1 MISLNVGLGERSYPI
16 YIENGAIGRAQA
28 ILEPITGSQ
37 KLVIITDSRV
47 AAAQRARLALTGET
61 IILEP
66 GEATKSWGVLAKL
79 CDQLLVMGIERGDYL
94 VAFGGGVIGDLVG
107 FAASLIKRG
116 CNFIQIPTTL
126 LAQVDSSVGG
136 KTAINTSVGKNLIGA
151 FYQPKAVLIDPEAL
165 DTLPERDVKAGY
177 AEVLKYGLINDPEF
191 YEWCETN
198 AAKLIAGDADARMH
212 AIQKSVKAKA
222 DIVAADERETRDVR
236 ALLNLG
242 HTFGH
247 ALEAETGFSD
257 ALYHGEGVAAGMA
270 LAHRFSAR
278 MGLCPGIDAMRLT
291 QHLSSLGMPHG
302 LHSITASG
310 ADLVNHMLHDKKMA
324 AGTLPFILS
333 RGIGQAFVDKSVDLS
348 DVVAFL
354 DEEAR

>member
-28 ILEPITGSQ
+28 ILEPITGSG

-47 AAAQRARLALTGET
+47 AAAQRDRLALTGET

-79 CDQLLVMGIERGDYL
+79 CDQLLAMGIERGDYL

-151 FYQPKAVLIDPEAL
+151 FYQPKAVLIDPEVL

-191 YEWCETN
+191 YEWCEAN
-198 AAKLIAGDADARMH
+198 AAKLIAGDSDARMH

-278 MGLCPGIDAMRLT
+278 MGLCPGIDAVRIT

-302 LHSITASG
+302 LHSMKASG

>member
-16 YIENGAIGRAQA
+16 FIENGAIGRAQA
-28 ILEPITGSQ
+28 ILEPTIGQ
-37 KLVIITDSRV
+37 RKRVIITDSRV
-47 AAAQRARLALTGET
+47 DAAQRNRLNLAGET
-61 IILEP
+61 ITLEP
-66 GEATKSWGVLAKL
+66 GEATKSWDVLAKL
-79 CDQLLVMGIERGDYL
+79 CDQLLAMGIERGDYL

-136 KTAINTSVGKNLIGA
+136 KTAINTPAGKNLIGA
-151 FYQPKAVLIDPEAL
+151 FYQPKAVLIDPEVL

-191 YEWCETN
+191 YEWCEAN

-222 DIVAADERETRDVR
+222 DIVAADERETQDVR

-257 ALYHGEGVAAGMA
+257 TLYHGEGVAAGMA
-270 LAHRFSAR
+270 LAHRFSAH
-278 MGLCPGIDAMRLT
+278 MGLCPGQDAQRLT
-291 QHLSSLGMPHG
+291 QHLSSLGMPHSLYG
-302 LHSITASG
+302 MTATG
-310 ADLVNHMLHDKKMA
+310 QQLVDHMLHDKKMT

-333 RGIGQAFVDKSVDLS
+333 RGIGQAFVDKSVDLN

-354 DEEAR
+354 DAEAR